1 MVLEV
6 FGPCNNELLFRLDPY
21 PGGAL
26 YGAGLAAHLRL
37 STLGARLKAQA
48 YPECKAGTN
57 PWTWFCFD
65 DGLWLLWRACGHD
78 DLSPEVCH
86 EPLQQVLQSDLEK
99 FHSPRSVQRLP
110 LWIRRRSTLR
120 FKLPKMPSPLWAS
133 GG

>member
-6 FGPCNNELLFRLDPY
+6 FDPCSNELLFRPDPY

-37 STLGARLKAQA
+37 LTLGARLKAQA

-65 DGLWLLWRACGHD
+65 DGLWLLWRACGH
-78 DLSPEVCH
+78 
-86 EPLQQVLQSDLEK
+86 
-99 FHSPRSVQRLP
+99 RRL
-110 LWIRRRSTLR
+110 ISGS
-120 FKLPKMPSPLWAS
+120 LP
-133 GG
+133 